1 MIKMAQGII
10 YLIINKVNGH
20 KYIGQT
26 TQGMNKRWKQHLD
39 DAMRMS
45 DTPLHRAMRKHGNH
59 NFMIKELC
67 ECNENELDEKEQ
79 YYIKQY
85 NTFESKE
92 GYNATSGGNRPILSQ
107 ETRDKISKTKSELVY
122 EQEHCDNI
130 SQSIKESLKKEKW
143 GFHTSENRGNGKHMS
158 TKVLSINVETGEER
172 EWDSFSE
179 AAIELTGDKNKS
191 GNIVRAAD
199 NGWKAYGHLWKR
211 LEKSKRSISVYGI
224 NKKTW
229 ARTQVFNSIKDAARA
244 CGNINGENEI
254 RRSIRNPRRNS
265 YKGFYWFRV

>member
-1 MIKMAQGII
+1 
-10 YLIINKVNGH
+10 
-20 KYIGQT
+20 
-26 TQGMNKRWKQHLD
+26 
-39 DAMRMS
+39 
-45 DTPLHRAMRKHGNH
+45 
-59 NFMIKELC
+59 
-67 ECNENELDEKEQ
+67 
-79 YYIKQY
+79 
-85 NTFESKE
+85 
-92 GYNATSGGNRPILSQ
+92 
-107 ETRDKISKTKSELVY
+107 
-122 EQEHCDNI
+122 
-130 SQSIKESLKKEKW
+130 
-143 GFHTSENRGNGKHMS
+143 MS